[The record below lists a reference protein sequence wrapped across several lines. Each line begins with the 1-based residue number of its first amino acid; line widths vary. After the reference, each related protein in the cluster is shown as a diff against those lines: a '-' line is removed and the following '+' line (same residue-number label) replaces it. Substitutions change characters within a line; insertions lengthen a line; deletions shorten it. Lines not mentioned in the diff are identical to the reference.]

1 MHGVLNSGVDVLG
14 DEAKQTICGRAA
26 RRVLVWLL
34 VGNFRGAHWAVQAVL
49 VHHKHFIRHVHRLLL
64 QHILQVLRALKVT
77 DRLVVD
83 VISLASGTLLS
94 LFGFHVMVD
103 LGLARDPL
111 DLFPLLAR
119 RRMDNSALRRLS
131 GESSAG
137 DFGLLSHLGGS
148 AL

>member
-1 MHGVLNSGVDVLG
+1 M
-14 DEAKQTICGRAA
+14 
-26 RRVLVWLL
+26 
-34 VGNFRGAHWAVQAVL
+34 QAVL

-77 DRLVVD
+77 DRLVVN

-119 RRMDNSALRRLS
+119 CGMDNSALRRLS